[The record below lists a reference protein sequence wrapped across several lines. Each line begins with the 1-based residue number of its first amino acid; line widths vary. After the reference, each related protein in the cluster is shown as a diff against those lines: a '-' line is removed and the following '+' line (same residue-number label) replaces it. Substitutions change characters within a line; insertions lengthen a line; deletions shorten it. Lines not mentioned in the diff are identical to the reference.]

1 MAEAAERLRPLIAK
15 RGQLKAQITRF
26 LSFLN
31 NVENND
37 NIRLKLE
44 ITTRLEKIELVWDQF
59 SNIQSDIEILDD
71 SDAQRKEGE
80 FFEEQYFSVVSKAK
94 ELLAEFQETKTN
106 ANTDQSVNYS
116 RKNVHLP
123 TLTLPKFHGQYEGWQ
138 SFHDAFEALVNRDK
152 SLSNTQKFM
161 YLNSCLEGE
170 AASITESLIVTD
182 DNYVI
187 AWDLLKNRYE
197 NKRAILNAHINALL
211 DLPVIVKESHLGL
224 RKLIDTFLKNMRALK
239 KFRFTNRYMGSVIN
253 QHFNQKI
260 RQPYE
265 TRMGKINQAERNPK
279 QSLESQNKS
288 LNVKSNTCGTENTR
302 LANNNRSFNRNS
314 ETKTLAHVTTEN
326 ASVQCNFCKGT
337 HLIYRCRDF
346 LKLTAKLRFKEVK
359 RLNLCTNCLRTD
371 HTVSDCKSGSC
382 RVCAKKHNSLLHFDE
397 VDTTKGN
404 QGQQPS
410 NTVSQTESV
419 SQTNQLDSNQER
431 SVNTHCSVPRQSYV
445 LLSTAIV
452 QLEGNK
458 GNKITCRALLDS
470 GSQSNFIVSNL
481 AQRLGTRITK
491 INWPVT
497 GINQSTTNIHSRT
510 EACVK
515 SPLNGYSKNLSFLIL
530 DKITQNIPTISFD
543 LSKLDIPSDITLADP
558 DFSKSAPIDVLL
570 GAEIFFD
577 ILCVGQIKLGLNKPI
592 LQKSHVGW
600 IVSGPVF
607 SGQL

>member
-15 RGQLKAQITRF
+15 RGQLKAQI
-26 LSFLN
+26 
-31 NVENND
+31 
-37 NIRLKLE
+37 
-44 ITTRLEKIELVWDQF
+44 TRLEKIELVWDQF

-187 AWDLLKNRYE
+187 AWDLLRNRYE

-239 KFRFTNRYMGSVIN
+239 NLGLPTDTWDQLLINILTRKLDNLTKREWEKSIKPKEIPNVNEFINYLTNKCQIL
-253 QHFNQKI
+253 
-260 RQPYE
+260 E
-265 TRMGKINQAERNPK
+265 
-279 QSLESQNKS
+279 SLESQNKS

-431 SVNTHCSVPRQSYV
+431 SVNTHCSVPRQLYV

-515 SPLNGYSKNLSFLIL
+515 SPLN

>member
-1 MAEAAERLRPLIAK
+1 MHGFGDLRGLLPGKLVDPVHSLSQVLHK
-15 RGQLKAQITRF
+15 FWQR
-26 LSFLN
+26 SFLIFFYWMA
-31 NVENND
+31 NVSRDIALRATGGRDTDDASGITPKDSTFTD
-37 NIRLKLE
+37 NKAAGIRTASTNGYQRTEDK
-44 ITTRLEKIELVWDQF
+44 LEKIELVWDQF

-187 AWDLLKNRYE
+187 AWDLLRNRYE
-197 NKRAILNAHINALL
+197 NKRAILNAHVNALL
-211 DLPVIVKESHLGL
+211 DLPSTQLRVIRVNNLQ
-224 RKLIDTFLKNMRALK
+224 I
-239 KFRFTNRYMGSVIN
+239 
-253 QHFNQKI
+253 
-260 RQPYE
+260 PY
-265 TRMGKINQAERNPK
+265 RK
-279 QSLESQNKS
+279 QSRL
-288 LNVKSNTCGTENTR
+288 VK
-302 LANNNRSFNRNS
+302 
-314 ETKTLAHVTTEN
+314 
-326 ASVQCNFCKGT
+326 Q
-337 HLIYRCRDF
+337 
-346 LKLTAKLRFKEVK
+346 
-359 RLNLCTNCLRTD
+359 
-371 HTVSDCKSGSC
+371 
-382 RVCAKKHNSLLHFDE
+382 
-397 VDTTKGN
+397 
-404 QGQQPS
+404 
-410 NTVSQTESV
+410 
-419 SQTNQLDSNQER
+419 
-431 SVNTHCSVPRQSYV
+431 
-445 LLSTAIV
+445 
-452 QLEGNK
+452 
-458 GNKITCRALLDS
+458 
-470 GSQSNFIVSNL
+470 
-481 AQRLGTRITK
+481 
-491 INWPVT
+491 INW
-497 GINQSTTNIHSRT
+497 IRIRNDQSTHIAQFHVNH
-510 EACVK
+510 
-515 SPLNGYSKNLSFLIL
+515 
-530 DKITQNIPTISFD
+530 KITQNIPTVSFD

-607 SGQL
+607 PDNFNNVKLNCNLSVEGNIHDCLEKFWQIEECPGQRCFTTDEMKCEDDFVANMKRSEAGRFIVSLPKRANCGNLGESLEQATNRVSRDIALRATGGRDTDDASGITPKDSTFTDNKVLDASLAALNSKAATSASLIVVCLPSRKACCISMGAFRDGQRLSS